1 MTLSNAYP
9 HAPKRI
15 WADSPTLKRRLD
27 PNVDYEKQP
36 WDVRASSFATWQP
49 VVLSAAEIAA
59 LTPQHRVDAHGSPVS
74 EQPQD
79 FVADDAP
86 DADTDNE
93 TGGAQNRNENTAPAA
108 APVATTDAAKAADEA
123 VRSTQPQG
131 DHHNKTQELS
141 EGEGHGQGQESVE
154 PFVELS
160 VGDEQQAATSN
171 ASDAMDLNAEALA
184 QLKQDAFDAGHAQ
197 GLSEGLAEGEAAGH
211 SAAQA
216 ELATALSALAQ
227 AARGIS
233 TLNDDPVQHFE
244 PLKRLALH
252 LAEELVRGELMLGS
266 AAIERLVQAAL
277 EHLDN
282 PAKRVR
288 VALHPDDMAQL
299 GADAKQLG
307 AGVVM
312 VADKAMLRGSVRVTN
327 NDAVIQDLID
337 NRLSHL
343 ADELLIDTS
352 QWRAHSQALKQ
363 GAQWGGQASVLQRMQ
378 ATEDAQEVAVQRT
391 AVSEAQ
397 DTGLAA
403 QPVRSDSGGAV
414 DELDAADDSHADN
427 PAAARMETMMDT
439 MAPDRMTGLDA
450 MSAADA
456 LDDEPT
462 SYGLDSGTSQT
473 VAPLES
479 AQAPEVQAEH
489 ASDGDQPL
497 GVIQAPGVDPAPN
510 TDNDNDSCNS
520 NTNTNTNTNTNSG
533 PVDQHDPT

>member
-9 HAPKRI
+9 HAPKRT

-59 LTPQHRVDAHGSPVS
+59 LTPQHHVDAHGSPVS

-86 DADTDNE
+86 DADTDSE
-93 TGGAQNRNENTAPAA
+93 AGDGGAQTRTENTAPAA
-108 APVATTDAAKAADEA
+108 ARVDSVDAADEA
-123 VRSTQPQG
+123 KAGDEAVASTQAQSQDQG
-131 DHHNKTQELS
+131 PAELPV
-141 EGEGHGQGQESVE
+141 G
-154 PFVELS
+154 
-160 VGDEQQAATSN
+160 GDEQPVSPSN
-171 ASDAMDLNAEALA
+171 LSDAIDLDAHALA
-184 QLKQDAFDAGHAQ
+184 QIKQDAFDAGHAQ
-197 GLSEGLAEGEAAGH
+197 GLSEGLDQGEAAGH

-216 ELATALSALAQ
+216 ALATALSALAQ
-227 AARGIS
+227 AAHGIS

-299 GADAKQLG
+299 GAHAKQLG

-312 VADKAMLRGSVRVTN
+312 VADKTMQRGSVRVTN

-343 ADELLIDTS
+343 ADELLINTS

-363 GAQWGGQASVLQRMQ
+363 GSQWGGQASVLQRMQ
-378 ATEDAQEVAVQRT
+378 GTEDAQEVAVQRT
-391 AVSEAQ
+391 AASEAQ
-397 DTGLAA
+397 DAGLAA
-403 QPVRSDSGGAV
+403 QPLHSDERRVG
-414 DELDAADDSHADN
+414 DDSLAGN
-427 PAAARMETMMDT
+427 PAASRSDT
-439 MAPDRMTGLDA
+439 IAADHMTGLDA

-497 GVIQAPGVDPAPN
+497 GVIQAPGVDPAL
-510 TDNDNDSCNS
+510 DAGND